1 MIFLRGFDQSSHHRD
16 NYFFVYKSFQKK
28 KTQKKYCEINK
39 MGQSTSSCKDFIP
52 DTIDNVQFQIKKHG
66 KIFTDINSINYEE
79 FQKNLEEI
87 NDLSRKCIDKDGNQ
101 LVFAINKGSDQ
112 IQWLW
117 KATIKIAAVSI
128 NPQSRKINNVK
139 IISLKQFLH
148 IFNTMATNIEA
159 IQDIEE
165 RQRSASSS
173 PNDLYPTALLDQI
186 DGSDGKFNFDK
197 DELFD
202 DCIICLDRK
211 PEVILPC
218 LHQYCLAC
226 LTQWHQSKQTCPICD
241 QHLIS
246 TQETWTQ
253 LDFPDADEINEE
265 IVNQLQKITSDK

>member
-1 MIFLRGFDQSSHHRD
+1 
-16 NYFFVYKSFQKK
+16 
-28 KTQKKYCEINK
+28 
-39 MGQSTSSCKDFIP
+39 MGQSTSVCKDFIP

-66 KIFTDINSINYEE
+66 KIFSDINNITYED
-79 FQKNLEEI
+79 FQNNLQEI
-87 NDLSRKCIDKDGNQ
+87 NNLSRSAIDKEGNQ

-112 IQWLW
+112 FQWLW
-117 KATIKIAAVSI
+117 KATVKIAAVSI

-139 IISLKQFLH
+139 IINLKQFLH

-165 RQRSASSS
+165 RQRSACSS
-173 PNDLYPTALLDQI
+173 PLYPTAILNNI
-186 DGSDGKFNFDK
+186 EGGNDGKFSFDK
-197 DELFD
+197 DELFE

-218 LHQYCLAC
+218 SHQYCLVC
-226 LTQWHQSKQTCPICD
+226 LTQWHQSKKTCPICD
-241 QHLIS
+241 QSLTS